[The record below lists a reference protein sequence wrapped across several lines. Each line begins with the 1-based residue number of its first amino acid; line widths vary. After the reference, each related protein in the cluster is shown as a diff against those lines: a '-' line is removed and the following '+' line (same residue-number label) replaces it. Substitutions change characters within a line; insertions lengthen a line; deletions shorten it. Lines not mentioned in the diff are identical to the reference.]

1 MRSVSGA
8 IGNIASM
15 ALTGR
20 SATPPA
26 VDSIARML
34 AFVRANLE
42 KTADQMRPIEAGW
55 VVMTPSLPAVWVLN
69 QVRVVLPLGFAS
81 LVDLADQQLAASRYV
96 QITVENQAAG
106 PGLERAFRDAGWKT
120 DREVLMVLTATP
132 DREAETSIVT
142 DAGEQETVDVMKRW
156 YGQDEPARAALDQLG
171 EYSRREA
178 RACGD
183 RLLGVRSSDGTLVAI
198 TKLRGR
204 RQHCP
209 GRGRLHRPRGA
220 RSWIRP
226 GAGHPRGRAR
236 ARRRPRSDLHH
247 GRRRRLAQGAVRATR
262 LSPPRPAVAVPPR
275 LRPGRKRAHTPGRKQ
290 SLAGIADGLR

>member
-1 MRSVSGA
+1 MRSVSGT

-55 VVMTPSLPAVWVLN
+55 VVTTPSLPAVWVLN
-69 QVRVVLPLGFAS
+69 QVRVVLPLEFAS

-96 QITVENQAAG
+96 QITVENQATG
-106 PGLERAFRDAGWKT
+106 PDLERAFRDAGWKT
-120 DREVLMVLTATP
+120 DREVLMVLTAAP
-132 DREAETSIVT
+132 DREADTSIVT
-142 DAGEQETVDVMKRW
+142 DAGEEETVDVMKRW

-183 RLLGVRSSDGTLVAI
+183 RLLGVRSSDG
-198 TKLRGR
+198 RWW
-204 RQHCP
+204 
-209 GRGRLHRPRGA
+209 
-220 RSWIRP
+220 RSP
-226 GAGHPRGRAR
+226 SSAGTA
-236 ARRRPRSDLHH
+236 ALPRSRTSTPSP
-247 GRRRRLAQGAVRATR
+247 RR
-262 LSPPRPAVAVPPR
+262 AVAD
-275 LRPGRKRAHTPGRKQ
+275 TPGRW
-290 SLAGIADGLR
+290 SPARPSSRAPAATI